1 MEDKQLNLNQPLLS
15 VRRTEASS
23 SFTVPPPYKSE
34 LKSGPVRDPGV
45 VPFRWEHSPGRP
57 KHPSSS
63 SSPSQAHPI
72 SSHDHKK
79 PPIVPKL
86 PPGRTSNA
94 ADQQKGSETRI
105 VTATS
110 FSSSNG
116 SVVEDDEEEEEEE
129 EGRDESFSGQDES
142 YVDALDTISS
152 TNESFFL
159 NCSATSGLS
168 FETDPQTRDFMIDRF
183 LPAAVSMASE
193 MPQCTPKKQSP
204 VDELQPRH
212 HLIPMAKADRR
223 RPQLRYGPSFAHHYY
238 QSHDYAEERCDD
250 DEEDDDGGGYFPSK
264 ACGLIPRFCLKG
276 SFFLMNPVPGMRGRT
291 RIPMSPSCSRMQTGS
306 SSAASCSGTDN
317 ERSTSDVSERNS
329 VVGLLTAEPHENKDE
344 LVDELKKKST
354 QKIDDHKLDGILACP
369 YEPPPQSHELKTQE
383 DSRFCAITEKN
394 LHVDYELDT
403 KGEHRTL
410 EDSPLI
416 EPSNRKEGLLSK
428 PSKVYGK
435 AQLFRSPYS
444 GVNGSSIKETQT
456 MKSMDFPVPP
466 PLPMSPSE
474 SWLCRTL
481 PSLSTKHSSLQRS
494 YIFGKGDPRN
504 QSCKVSSG
512 DSKWETMVKT
522 TKGHHQHLRYSQ
534 ELMALAPIPETQ

>member
-1 MEDKQLNLNQPLLS
+1 MEDKQLNFNQPLLS

-57 KHPSSS
+57 KHPSPST
-63 SSPSQAHPI
+63 SQAHPI
-72 SSHDHKK
+72 SAHDHKK

-94 ADQQKGSETRI
+94 VVA
-105 VTATS
+105 AS

-116 SVVEDDEEEEEEE
+116 SVVEDDEEGEEEE
-129 EGRDESFSGQDES
+129 EGITESLSGQDES

-159 NCSATSGLS
+159 NCSANSGLS
-168 FETDPQTRDFMIDRF
+168 FATDPQTRDFMIDRF

-212 HLIPMAKADRR
+212 HLISMAKADRR

-250 DEEDDDGGGYFPSK
+250 DDEDDDDDGGGYLPSK
-264 ACGLIPRFCLKG
+264 ACGLIPSFCLKG

-291 RIPMSPSCSRMQTGS
+291 RVPMSPNSSRMQTGS

-344 LVDELKKKST
+344 FLDELKKKYT

-369 YEPPPQSHELKTQE
+369 YEPPPQIHEMKTQE
-383 DSRFCAITEKN
+383 DSRFCAMTEKT
-394 LHVDYELDT
+394 LHVNSVQDS
-403 KGEHRTL
+403 KGEHSTL
-410 EDSPLI
+410 EDSPFI
-416 EPSNRKEGLLSK
+416 EASNRKEGLLSK

-456 MKSMDFPVPP
+456 MKSIDFPVPP

-481 PSLSTKHSSLQRS
+481 PSLSTKHSSLQRP

-522 TKGHHQHLRYSQ
+522 TKGHHQHWYSQ